1 MIEWMQLVGSVLW
14 EEDNMTFN
22 CESECEAAFLN
33 LNSGKPKDLCDFP
46 SHTNCS
52 CWCKQENCPYLQ
64 TALYLCA

>member
-52 CWCKQENCPYLQ
+52 C
-64 TALYLCA
+64 